1 MFRRIAS
8 ALLLILV
15 GCNDLYKGEALSIN
29 HPANPEAMTAPTV
42 PRSRVLDLGSAEPI
56 GETQASSMEH
66 GQGGMKDMPGMKH
79 EGMKDESDRK
89 DASGMKNMPGMK
101 HEHMQSPSS
110 AKVEQPSPPSTQ
122 PTLYVCPMHP
132 EVTSDKPGQRCP
144 KCGMKLVPKQETHH
158 E

>member
-1 MFRRIAS
+1 MFTRVGS

-29 HPANPEAMTAPTV
+29 HPANPEAMAA

-66 GQGGMKDMPGMKH
+66 GHEGMPGTTHESMKDMPGMKH
-79 EGMKDESDRK
+79 EH
-89 DASGMKNMPGMK
+89 AAMPAPAQD
-101 HEHMQSPSS
+101 HVTS
-110 AKVEQPSPPSTQ
+110 APSTQ
-122 PTLYVCPMHP
+122 AVLYVCPMHP